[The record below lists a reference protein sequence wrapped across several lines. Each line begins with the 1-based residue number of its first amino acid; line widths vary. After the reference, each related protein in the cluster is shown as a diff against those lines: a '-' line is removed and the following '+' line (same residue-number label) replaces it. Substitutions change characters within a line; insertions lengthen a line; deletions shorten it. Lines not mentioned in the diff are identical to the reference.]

1 MNESKIK
8 EFENIIEKDYTNTC
22 GIVVMK
28 DNKLI
33 YENYYNKCD
42 KENKIHIYSITKS
55 IISILIGI
63 AIDKGYIKNADENI
77 LNFFPDYKVQDN
89 EKTIQNIKL
98 KDIKSQNRPIIFLC
112 IGTDRATGDSLGPL
126 IGYKLKNLSQKNIY
140 IYGSLEYPI
149 HSVNLVEILNKI
161 KCNFKNPF
169 IGHSIITES
178 FV

>member
-8 EFENIIEKDYTNTC
+8 EFENIIEKDYPNTC

-33 YENYYNKCD
+33 YENYYNNCD

-77 LNFFPDYKVQDN
+77 LTSSQIIKFKIMKKLYK
-89 EKTIQNIKL
+89 I
-98 KDIKSQNRPIIFLC
+98 
-112 IGTDRATGDSLGPL
+112 
-126 IGYKLKNLSQKNIY
+126 
-140 IYGSLEYPI
+140 
-149 HSVNLVEILNKI
+149 
-161 KCNFKNPF
+161 
-169 IGHSIITES
+169 
-178 FV
+178 

>member
-8 EFENIIEKDYTNTC
+8 EFENIIEKEYPNTC
-22 GIVVMK
+22 GIAVMK

-33 YENYYNKCD
+33 YENYYNKCN

-63 AIDKGYIKNADENI
+63 AIDKGYIKNIDENI

-98 KDIKSQNRPIIFLC
+98 KDIMSMTAPYKFKEEPYVEYFTSDNHLKFCL
-112 IGTDRATGDSLGPL
+112 DLLG
-126 IGYKLKNLSQKNIY
+126 G
-140 IYGSLEYPI
+140 ED
-149 HSVNLVEILNKI
+149 LN
-161 KCNFKNPF
+161 
-169 IGHSIITES
+169 H
-178 FV
+178 